1 MNPQLAESTS
11 ILVCKLN
18 AALDMQWANIQQYC
32 DPDELKQQRRLFAT
46 AMAGLLDIANTVYRE
61 HPDLK
66 PTQMGG
72 TYVLPYSVLAQ
83 SVARLLDD
91 T

>member
-1 MNPQLAESTS
+1 MNLQTAESTS

-18 AALDMQWANIQQYC
+18 AALDTQLANIQQGC
-32 DPDELKQQRRLFAT
+32 EPDELKQQRRLFAT
-46 AMAGLLDIANTVYRE
+46 AMAGLLNIANSIYHE
-61 HPDLK
+61 HPSLK

-83 SVARLLDD
+83 SVAQLLGD